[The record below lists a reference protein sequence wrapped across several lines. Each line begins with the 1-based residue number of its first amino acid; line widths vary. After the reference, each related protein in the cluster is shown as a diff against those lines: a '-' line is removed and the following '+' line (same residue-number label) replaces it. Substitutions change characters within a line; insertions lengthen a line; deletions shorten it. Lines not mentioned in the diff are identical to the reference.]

1 MGPGAVAVGRRVE
14 RHHPPAA
21 LDTLAT
27 AARIAVDEG
36 HLRADTDPG
45 QVAFEAWGIMLA
57 THDAGRLLGDPKV
70 AVRSQRAF
78 DALLARHR

>member
-1 MGPGAVAVGRRVE
+1 MGRASPSRHRHLGPGFFAE
-14 RHHPPAA
+14 
-21 LDTLAT
+21 T